1 MKALF
6 FKGLERLNATLL
18 FLMFAITLFQ
28 VVARMIL
35 KVSSV
40 WSEELARL
48 IYVCIVF
55 LGAAIVT
62 REEEHISVII
72 FQERLPALFR
82 HWLYLLTRVIMI
94 PFTLVLIAGAFINMK
109 ANLEVHASTMDW
121 LSMGY
126 IYLVILISGV
136 IMFWYIVKNLYYRLS
151 EIFSVRKSGE
161 ER

>member
-1 MKALF
+1 MKGPF
-6 FKGLERLNATLL
+6 FKGLERLNAALL

-35 KVSSV
+35 KMSSV

-48 IYVCIVF
+48 LYVCIIF
-55 LGAAIVT
+55 LGAAIVA
-62 REEEHISVII
+62 REEEHISIII
-72 FQERLPALFR
+72 FHEQLPAAFR
-82 HWLYLLTRVIMI
+82 HWLYLLTRLIMI
-94 PFTLVLIAGAFINMK
+94 PFTLVLIVGAFINMK

-136 IMFWYIVKNLYYRLS
+136 IMVWSIVRNLLHRLA
-151 EIFSVRKSGE
+151 EIYPVRKSGE

>member
-1 MKALF
+1 MKGPF
-6 FKGLERLNATLL
+6 FKGLERLNAALL

-35 KVSSV
+35 KMSSV

-48 IYVCIVF
+48 LYVCIIF
-55 LGAAIVT
+55 LGAAIVA
-62 REEEHISVII
+62 REEEHISIII
-72 FQERLPALFR
+72 FHEQLPAGFR
-82 HWLYLLTRVIMI
+82 HWLYLLTRLIMI
-94 PFTLVLIAGAFINMK
+94 PFTLVLIVGAFINMK

-136 IMFWYIVKNLYYRLS
+136 IMVWSIVRNLLHRLA
-151 EIFSVRKSGE
+151 EIYPVRKSGE